1 MVPVDPSD
9 TNSIDELMKHAA
21 KLRSTAATNMNA
33 HSSRSHSIFT
43 LHLTATHIVQG
54 LTLHGQLNL
63 VDLAGSERV
72 EKSGV
77 TGQALTEAK
86 AINVSLSALAGVFQ
100 AISKGNS
107 HVRNLTP
114 HTLYSFDVHHQAAVQ
129 SYHSWALYAVS
140 LLLFAQIPFR
150 DSKLTELLHP
160 ALSGNGKTLMML
172 NLSPLESSLSESISS
187 LRFGTNVNR

>member
-9 TNSIDELMKHAA
+9 ANSIDELMKHAA

-43 LHLTATHIVQG
+43 LHLTATHIAQG

-114 HTLYSFDVHHQAAVQ
+114 HILYSFDVHHHAAVQ
-129 SYHSWALYAVS
+129 PYLSSVLHAFFFSLVVCSDPLPRLEIDGALTPS
-140 LLLFAQIPFR
+140 TQWQRQNSHDAQ
-150 DSKLTELLHP
+150 
-160 ALSGNGKTLMML
+160 
-172 NLSPLESSLSESISS
+172 PLAP
-187 LRFGTNVNR
+187 